1 MVLGATSSSPIVL
14 ESCRQ
19 IGVLSDTHVP
29 HRLQRLPSQV
39 FDALRGCDV
48 IFHAGD
54 LESPDILTELSQLAP
69 TYAVRGNL
77 HWQFSTGTHDQDLP
91 ISLFFLA
98 NSRLIWLTH
107 GHLRF
112 RYSILDKVHGVRTR
126 RTAEGINGLLIDR
139 LSRLRP
145 PHVSIVIFGHSHKSC
160 AVHRGGALFFNP
172 GAVAAIAERHPKEP
186 PRVGILRFQED
197 GQVAHEWRP
206 LT

>member
-1 MVLGATSSSPIVL
+1 MEIGASPSTPIVL
-14 ESCRQ
+14 TGCQ
-19 IGVLSDTHVP
+19 QVGVLSDTHVP
-29 HRLQRLPSQV
+29 HRLPRLPAQV

-48 IFHAGD
+48 ILHAGD
-54 LESPDILTELSQLAP
+54 LESPEILAELGQLAP

-77 HWQFSTGTHDQDLP
+77 HWQFSTGAHDQDLP
-91 ISLFFLA
+91 VSLFFLA
-98 NSRLIWLTH
+98 NGRHIWLTH

-112 RYSILDKVHGVRTR
+112 RYSILDKVYGLRAR
-126 RTAEGINGLLIDR
+126 RIPEGINSLLIER

-145 PHVSIVIFGHSHKSC
+145 PQVSIVIFGHSHKSC

-186 PRVGILRFQED
+186 PRIGVLHFRNG